1 MVVDMLRHLLADR
14 TRSLALLTLTI
25 ALTVTPCLTA
35 RAVILSTGEVVRI
48 KDVAVVQG
56 ARANQITGLGL
67 VIGLP
72 GTGDSQQ
79 MRVTNRALENVI
91 QRLNNI
97 PPSELQGQIQSR
109 NTALVMVTCQLPAFM
124 KPGQQV
130 DVTVASIGDAKSIT
144 NGILLQSP
152 LKASD
157 GRTYVVAQGAL
168 STGGFQAS
176 SSGSSTTKNNVLVAR
191 VPNGGIVER
200 EVPVTVVDNTGYM
213 FINLVN
219 PDFATASRTA
229 DAINKS
235 GLAVASALDGGTIR
249 CYVTS
254 VYRDRV
260 PELIA
265 RLEQITVQPDHIAK
279 VVIEERT
286 GTVVLGANTRIDPV
300 AISHGSVIIKV
311 ETRTNVSQPAPFS
324 NGQTVVTQDSNIS
337 VNEEDAKTVVFQS
350 GTTLGQLIRA
360 LNALGVKP
368 REMISIVQNIKAAG
382 ALNAHL
388 EII

>member
-1 MVVDMLRHLLADR
+1 MKKLLAAL
-14 TRSLALLTLTI
+14 SLVALLAAPAEAQI
-25 ALTVTPCLTA
+25 
-35 RAVILSTGEVVRI
+35 ISQGYDVRI
-48 KDVAVVQG
+48 KDVASIQG
-56 ARANQITGLGL
+56 ARSNQISGLGL
-67 VIGLP
+67 VVGLQ

-79 MRVTNRALENVI
+79 IRITNRAIENMI
-91 QRLNNI
+91 QRLNNM
-97 PPSELQGQIQSR
+97 PPSELQNALQSR
-109 NTALVMVTCQLPAFM
+109 NVAIVTVTCQLPAFL
-124 KPGQQV
+124 KPGQTC

-144 NGILLQSP
+144 NGVLLQCP

-157 GRTYVVAQGAL
+157 GRTYVVAQGAI
-168 STGGFQAS
+168 STGGFTS
-176 SSGSSTTKNNVLVAR
+176 TSSGTGSTKNNVLVGR

-213 FINLVN
+213 HVNLLN
-219 PDFATASRTA
+219 PDYATAARMA
-229 DAINKS
+229 DSINKS
-235 GLAVASALDGGTIR
+235 ALAVATALDAGTVR

-265 RLEQITVQPDHIAK
+265 RIEQLTVRPDHIAK

-286 GTVVLGANTRIDPV
+286 GTIILGANTKIDPV
-300 AISHGSVIIKV
+300 AISHGSVIVKI
-311 ETRTNVSQPAPFS
+311 ETRNEVSQPAPFS
-324 NGQTVVTQDSNIS
+324 NGTTAVVTNSTVNI
-337 VNEEDAKTVVFQS
+337 NEEDAKTVVFQS

-360 LNALGVKP
+360 LNTLGVKP

>member
-1 MVVDMLRHLLADR
+1 MSFPRCLAAVAVA
-14 TRSLALLTLTI
+14 LAAGLTPMA
-25 ALTVTPCLTA
+25 ALA
-35 RAVILSTGEVVRI
+35 QDASGIYSAGENVRI
-48 KDVAVVQG
+48 KDISNVQG
-56 ARANQITGLGL
+56 ARNNQITGMGL

-97 PPSELQGQIQSR
+97 PPSELLNQINTR
-109 NTALVMVTCQLPAFM
+109 NVALVMVTSQLPPFM
-124 KPGQQV
+124 KPGQGV
-130 DVTVASIGDAKSIT
+130 DVTVASVGDAKSIT
-144 NGILLQSP
+144 NGILLQTP
-152 LKASD
+152 LKGGD
-157 GRTYVVAQGAL
+157 GRTYVVAQGPI

-176 SSGSSTTKNNVLVAR
+176 ANGSSTTKNNVLVGR
-191 VPNGGIVER
+191 IPNGGIVEK

-213 FINLVN
+213 YINLVN
-219 PDFATASRTA
+219 PDFATAARAT

-235 GLAVASALDGGTIR
+235 GLAVATALDAGTIR

-254 VYRDRV
+254 TYRDRI

-265 RLEQITVQPDHIAK
+265 RLEQLTLRPDHVAK

-300 AISHGSVIIKV
+300 AISHGALIVKV
-311 ETRTNVSQPAPFS
+311 ETKTEVSQPAPFS
-324 NGQTVVTQDSNIS
+324 NGQTVVTQNST
-337 VNEEDAKTVVFQS
+337 VNAKEDPAKTVVFRS
-350 GTTLGQLIRA
+350 GTTLGSLIRA
-360 LNALGVKP
+360 LNDLGVTP
-368 REMISIVQNIKAAG
+368 REMISIVQDIKAAG
-382 ALNAHL
+382 ALNAQL

>member
-1 MVVDMLRHLLADR
+1 MRFLPSLLLTAA
-14 TRSLALLTLTI
+14 LALTAATPAAAQIISQGYDVRLKDI
-25 ALTVTPCLTA
+25 A
-35 RAVILSTGEVVRI
+35 S
-48 KDVAVVQG
+48 VQG
-56 ARANQITGLGL
+56 ARSNQISGLGL
-67 VIGLP
+67 VVGLQ

-79 MRVTNRALENVI
+79 MRITNRAIENMI
-91 QRLNNI
+91 QRLNNM
-97 PPSELQGQIQSR
+97 PPNELQNSLQTR
-109 NTALVMVTCQLPAFM
+109 NVALCTVTAQLPAFL
-124 KPGQQV
+124 KPGQPV

-144 NGILLQSP
+144 NGVLLQTP

-157 GRTYVVAQGAL
+157 GRTYVVAQGAI
-168 STGGFQAS
+168 STGGFTSTA
-176 SSGSSTTKNNVLVAR
+176 SGSQTTKNNVVVGR

-213 FINLVN
+213 YINLLN
-219 PDFATASRTA
+219 PDYATAARTA
-229 DAINKS
+229 DSINKS
-235 GLAVASALDGGTIR
+235 ALAVASALDAGTVR

-254 VYRDRV
+254 VYRDRI

-265 RLEQITVQPDHIAK
+265 RIEQLTVRPDHIAK

-300 AISHGSVIIKV
+300 AISHGSVIVKI

-324 NGQTVVTQDSNIS
+324 NGQTVVTQDSNINI
-337 VNEEDAKTVVFQS
+337 NEEDAKTVVFQS

-360 LNALGVKP
+360 LNTLGVKP